1 MNCGTPAATAG
12 QRSRIGK
19 AGVGRAICQ
28 LIPSAT
34 LLYNLRPALLP
45 QHRGC
50 GGGAINTWVIG
61 VGGVVGYTLPWGLWV
76 HSGVYTP
83 LKATNI
89 VGAAEQDQMKQ
100 GAINREP
107 FTRSTSGQSV
117 DQDTEQELKCN
128 QHFILKGI
136 SHNSRTW
143 RHFEA
148 DTYIYIYIYMHIC
161 IYIYIYMY
169 THICI

>member
-1 MNCGTPAATAG
+1 MNWWTPAATAG

-107 FTRSTSGQSV
+107 FTRSTAGQLVRRGHRTRIKMQSFV
-117 DQDTEQELKCN
+117 EELVWLTV
-128 QHFILKGI
+128 IADI
-136 SHNSRTW
+136 RSHVVWIFGPWWTNWWLLGGWKSQ
-143 RHFEA
+143 A
-148 DTYIYIYIYMHIC
+148 VKI
-161 IYIYIYMY
+161 
-169 THICI
+169 